1 MNDTS
6 DPRSGD
12 PESGDARSE
21 LVELFLRRTIAEVE
35 QMRRNVPR
43 LIDGDDAAWRELRV
57 HAQRIGGMAGSLEL
71 GVLSACAK
79 ELGQLAE
86 ERFTRANVDAHFLLS
101 VTSAIEMVAI
111 ELNEQFRDLPR
122 R

>member
-1 MNDTS
+1 MHDTS
-6 DPRSGD
+6 DPKSGD
-12 PESGDARSE
+12 PENGDARIE
-21 LVELFLRRTIAEVE
+21 LVDLFLRRTVAEVE

-43 LIDGDDAAWRELRV
+43 LIEGDDAAWRELRLN
-57 HAQRIGGMAGSLEL
+57 AQRIGGMAGSLEL

-79 ELGQLAE
+79 ELGQLSE

-111 ELNEQFRDLPR
+111 ELNELFRDLPR
-122 R
+122 S